1 LIYQTGG
8 IAELRYKIFGS
19 KFITSQLGNHLLRDV
34 LTDLLNALFKNSM
47 TTNLSFFLLFSLLL
61 LSCNSGPKEIPLS
74 LDAKTITH
82 RGHSYDVVTI
92 DDPQSIHFF
101 WKDASNK
108 CYKSLGNLKTA
119 LAAKNKKLTFA
130 MNGGMYLKDGSPQG
144 LYIEKN
150 HQLAKTDTV
159 QKAYGNFYLQPNGI
173 FYIGDSTAQVLTTVD
188 YLQGQ
193 TEAKYATQSGPML
206 VINGQLHTAFR
217 ETSTSTH
224 FRNGVGVRAD
234 GKIVFA
240 ISNEQINF
248 L

>member
-1 LIYQTGG
+1 
-8 IAELRYKIFGS
+8 
-19 KFITSQLGNHLLRDV
+19 
-34 LTDLLNALFKNSM
+34 
-47 TTNLSFFLLFSLLL
+47 
-61 LSCNSGPKEIPLS
+61 
-74 LDAKTITH
+74 
-82 RGHSYDVVTI
+82 
-92 DDPQSIHFF
+92 
-101 WKDASNK
+101 
-108 CYKSLGNLKTA
+108 
-119 LAAKNKKLTFA
+119 

-217 ETSTSTH
+217 ENSTSTH

-248 L
+248 YNFATLFKEKLDCPNALYLDGFVSRAYIPDLGREDVDGNFGVIIGVL